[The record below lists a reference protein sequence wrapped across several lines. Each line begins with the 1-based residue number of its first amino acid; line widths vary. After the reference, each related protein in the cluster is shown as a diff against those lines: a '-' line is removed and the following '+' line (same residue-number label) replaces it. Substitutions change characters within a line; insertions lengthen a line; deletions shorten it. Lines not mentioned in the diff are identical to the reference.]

1 MSRFAVLL
9 LSLLTVVGLGGWAQ
23 DWTFT
28 VLHTNDT
35 HSQLE
40 NMARQAT
47 LVEEI
52 RLQVPDVLL
61 LHAGDAV
68 MGTLYYTVH
77 KGAAE
82 AWVLERMGFTAMT
95 LGNHEFNEGPAGLA
109 EFAEAVSF
117 PLLCANFDFT
127 EEPLLAGKILPYVI
141 VEVGGG
147 RVGIIGLTT
156 ASTAWSSNPGP
167 NIVIGDPITAARQ
180 AVDELSALGVNAI
193 IALTHL
199 GWEEDLELARSVT
212 GIDIV
217 IGGHSHT
224 LPEEY
229 PTVVERKLIN
239 INTAS
244 SEELQTLYRIGPAL
258 AQRIIDYR
266 TEHGPFQAI
275 EGIMNVSGIGPA
287 IFAGIRD
294 QISVT
299 DAAPPVLVVQAGEKA
314 LHLGRL
320 AVTFDQAGGLVGW
333 EGELIPTEGLPSQE
347 AIADQLAVFRGPIDA
362 LKAEAIGHTEVDLD
376 GERGHVRTR
385 ETNLGNLIADAML
398 WKARSAGA
406 QIAIQNGGGIR
417 ASIPAGPITL
427 GQAMEVLPFGNYLVV
442 LSLTGEQI
450 LAALENGVSQVENV
464 AGRFPHVAGLR
475 FTWNPSKPAGQ
486 RIVTAEI
493 WTEIGFQPLQARE
506 RYTVVTN
513 DFLARGGDGYE
524 VFRAAEGAVVLG
536 FVDYEVLAEYIRAH
550 DPVRPV
556 VEGRITEE

>member
-1 MSRFAVLL
+1 MRLVSVLL
-9 LSLLTVVGLGGWAQ
+9 LSLLTAVGLGSWAH

-28 VLHTNDT
+28 ILHTNDT

-82 AWVLERMGFTAMT
+82 AWVLARTGFTAMT

-109 EFAEAVSF
+109 ELAEAVSF

-127 EEPLLAGKILPYVI
+127 GEPLLAGKILPYVI

-167 NIVIGDPITAARQ
+167 NIVIGDPIAAARQ

-193 IALTHL
+193 VALTHL

-212 GIDIV
+212 GIDLV
-217 IGGHSHT
+217 VGGHSHT
-224 LPEEY
+224 LPEQY

-266 TEHGPFQAI
+266 TEHGPFQTI
-275 EGIMNVSGIGPA
+275 EEIMEVSGIGSV
-287 IFAGIRD
+287 IFAGVRD
-294 QISVT
+294 RISVT
-299 DAAPPVLVVQAGEKA
+299 DTAPPALVVQAGEKG
-314 LHLGRL
+314 LYLGRL
-320 AVTFDQAGGLVGW
+320 EVTFDEAGVLVGW
-333 EGELIPTEGLPSQE
+333 RGELIPTEGLPLAG
-347 AIADQLAVFRGPIDA
+347 AIADQLAVFREPMDA
-362 LKAEAIGHTEVDLD
+362 LRAEAVGEAEIDLD

-398 WKARSAGA
+398 WKAGPSGA
-406 QIAIQNGGGIR
+406 QIAIQNSGGIR

-464 AGRFPHVAGLR
+464 AGRFPQVAGLR
-475 FTWNPSKPAGQ
+475 FTWDPTKPAGQ
-486 RIVTAEI
+486 RIVMAEV
-493 WTEIGFQPLQARE
+493 WTEAGFQPLQARG

-513 DFLARGGDGYE
+513 DFLAGGGDGYD
-524 VFRAAEGAVVLG
+524 VFREAEETMVLG
-536 FVDYEVLAEYIRAH
+536 FVDYELLADYLRAH
-550 DPVRPV
+550 SPVRPV
-556 VEGRITEE
+556 VEGRITEK

>member
-28 VLHTNDT
+28 ILHTNDT

-77 KGAAE
+77 KGTAE
-82 AWVLERMGFTAMT
+82 AWVLEAMGFTAMT
-95 LGNHEFNEGPAGLA
+95 LGNHEFNEGPTGLA

-127 EEPLLAGKILPYVI
+127 AEPLLAGKILPYVI

-147 RVGIIGLTT
+147 KVGIIGLTT

-193 IALTHL
+193 VALTHL

-224 LPEEY
+224 LPEGY

-244 SEELQTLYRIGPAL
+244 AEELQTLYRIGPVL

-266 TEHGPFQAI
+266 TEHGPFETI
-275 EGIMNVSGIGPA
+275 EEIVAVSGIGPA

-294 QISVT
+294 RISVT
-299 DAAPPVLVVQAGEKA
+299 DAAPPALVVQAGEKA

-320 AVTFDQAGGLVGW
+320 AVTFDQAGVLVGW
-333 EGELIPTEGLPSQE
+333 EGELIPTEGLPLE
-347 AIADQLAVFRGPIDA
+347 GAIADQLAVFRGPIDA
-362 LKAEAIGHTEVDLD
+362 LKAEVIGRTEVDLD

-398 WKARSAGA
+398 WKAQSAGA
-406 QIAIQNGGGIR
+406 KIAIQNGGGIR

-475 FTWNPSKPAGQ
+475 FTWDPTNPPGQ

-493 WTEIGFQPLQARE
+493 WTETGFRPLQPQE

-513 DFLARGGDGYE
+513 DFLAGGGDGYD
-524 VFRAAEGAVVLG
+524 VFREAGETTVLG
-536 FVDYEVLAEYIRAH
+536 FVDYEVLADYLRAH
-550 DPVRPV
+550 DPVRPL